1 MPKRLAII
9 GCGSSGLITLK
20 YALDELRDWEITAY
34 EASSNITGCWG
45 NPPAG
50 FVSTSTKYTTQFAC
64 YPLYDANVRRD
75 LLTDSPSSR
84 YPDFFC
90 DGEYGEYLEKFAS
103 HFGLKKSICLNTK
116 VSQLRR
122 NSDGKWLLQLSHASP
137 GDVPHEPGCDD
148 EQIVVDAVVICTGL
162 ADAPKPL
169 KAETRVLNRLDF
181 GGSIRNQNIVVI
193 GGGESAVDVARRL
206 AAPSLN
212 NQVCLSVRT
221 GIRVSP
227 RYHPIRGVPSDF
239 LRNRLLMS
247 FDAGLRN
254 AVGQRFVEFRMRCRK
269 ILQCIFP
276 AQQKL
281 RHSTQEENQRIRDQ
295 WSLRLTESAK
305 DSLFNM
311 YHNKSDDFLEDVAM
325 GRIRIIGG
333 NCDPSYR
340 SFYAFGT
347 TEVIRIEPDLIVP
360 AIGYESRLTAM
371 THGEIA
377 LRDFYLGIRHI
388 ELAGLFVVGMT
399 RPIIGN
405 IPSISEMQARYI
417 VGCLNERFVATPDL
431 KERHHRNRI
440 DLKRRFAN
448 LDTTNVYPVEMF
460 PYCDQLAREMGCFPS
475 LRKLRSPIQYLRT
488 MLSPATTMHYFEAK
502 DLPSNSAPI
511 FLPLFLTFL
520 LLLLKPLDWMVRT
533 FQVCS
538 TMVRKR
544 LAQSTHPQH

>member
-45 NPPAG
+45 NPPTG

-162 ADAPKPL
+162 AD
-169 KAETRVLNRLDF
+169 
-181 GGSIRNQNIVVI
+181 
-193 GGGESAVDVARRL
+193 
-206 AAPSLN
+206 